1 MKKIKTTWFDPYT
14 KKGVQTLK
22 DTGAGVYLI
31 KRKSTKKV
39 TYIGYSGDNVKKTM
53 YRHFQSW
60 DDSRQ
65 KRVSYHLQPGAY
77 SCRVIWCKTANEAS
91 NLEEALIIKLK
102 PSDNTMKIE
111 RYLEKHIRAITE
123 EIDAEFISPA
133 EPCPF

>member
-1 MKKIKTTWFDPYT
+1 
-14 KKGVQTLK
+14 
-22 DTGAGVYLI
+22 
-31 KRKSTKKV
+31 
-39 TYIGYSGDNVKKTM
+39 M

-77 SCRVIWCKTANEAS
+77 SCRVIWCKTANEAA

-102 PSDNTMKIE
+102 PSDNTMKLE
-111 RYLEKHIRAITE
+111 RYQEKHIRAITE
-123 EIDAEFISPA
+123 EIDAEHISPA